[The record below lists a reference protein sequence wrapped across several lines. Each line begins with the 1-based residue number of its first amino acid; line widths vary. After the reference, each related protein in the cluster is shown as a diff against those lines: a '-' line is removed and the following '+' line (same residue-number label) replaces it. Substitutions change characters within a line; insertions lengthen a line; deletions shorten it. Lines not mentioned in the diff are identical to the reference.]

1 MSETTTT
8 TASPAAA
15 LEPVRARAVAR
26 FVHMSPTKVR
36 RVVALIK
43 GRPLQ
48 EALDILRFSPQAA
61 AEPLFKVVASAA
73 ANAENN
79 LQADRDTLVVSAAFA
94 DEGPTLK
101 RIRPR
106 AQGRAYRIRKRTSH
120 ITVEVESQPTKVG
133 RGARGAKGRA
143 R

>member
-1 MSETTTT
+1 MAVAAES
-8 TASPAAA
+8 SAAA
-15 LEPVRARAVAR
+15 PVRARAVAR
-26 FVHMSPTKVR
+26 YVRMSPTKVR
-36 RVVALIK
+36 RVIALVK

-61 AEPLFKVVASAA
+61 AEPVYKVIASAA

-79 LQADRDTLVVSAAFA
+79 LDIDRDTLVVALLTA

-106 AQGRAYRIRKRTSH
+106 AQGRAFRIRKRTSH
-120 ITVEVESQPTKVG
+120 ITAEVESVPERKTARAG
-133 RGARGAKGRA
+133 RNSGGAKGRA

>member
-1 MSETTTT
+1 MSETT

-15 LEPVRARAVAR
+15 LEPARARAVAR

-36 RVVALIK
+36 RVVALVK
-43 GRPLQ
+43 GRPVQ

-61 AEPLFKVVASAA
+61 AEPLFKVIASAA

-79 LQADRDTLVVSAAFA
+79 HQMDRDSLVVALATA

-120 ITVEVESQPTKVG
+120 ITVEVQEQAAKGG
-133 RGARGAKGRA
+133 RGARGAKGRT

>member
-1 MSETTTT
+1 MAEKIDETVD
-8 TASPAAA
+8 APA
-15 LEPVRARAVAR
+15 RARAVAKY
-26 FVHMSPTKVR
+26 VHMSPTKVR

-43 GRPLQ
+43 GRPVQ

-61 AEPLFKVVASAA
+61 AEPLYKVVASAA
-73 ANAENN
+73 ANAANN
-79 LQADRDTLVVSAAFA
+79 HEMDGERLVVAAAAA

-120 ITVEVESQPTKVG
+120 ITAEVESVPARTAD
-133 RGARGAKGRA
+133 RSARGAKGRA

>member
-1 MSETTTT
+1 
-8 TASPAAA
+8 
-15 LEPVRARAVAR
+15 
-26 FVHMSPTKVR
+26 MSPTKVR
-36 RVVALIK
+36 RVIALVK

-61 AEPLFKVVASAA
+61 AEPVYKVIASAA

-79 LQADRDTLVVSAAFA
+79 LSIDRDTLVVDLLTA

-120 ITVEVESQPTKVG
+120 ITAEVVSVPVKETG
-133 RGARGAKGRA
+133 RPARGAKGRA